1 MSCGNS
7 FLSVV
12 VVGVV
17 VPCDSTMANTHLA
30 CIFLIAEERGIAAN
44 ALFCQ
49 TLIPFS
55 LSCFDK
61 GCYNARFV
69 MPGPINL
76 SEFFQPLIKKDE
88 VGGLMNFREIK
99 R

>member
-1 MSCGNS
+1 M
-7 FLSVV
+7 
-12 VVGVV
+12 
-17 VPCDSTMANTHLA
+17 
-30 CIFLIAEERGIAAN
+30 N

-69 MPGPINL
+69 MRGPINL
-76 SEFFQPLIKKDE
+76 SEFFKPLIKKD
-88 VGGLMNFREIK
+88 VNRETWGERINEF
-99 R
+99 